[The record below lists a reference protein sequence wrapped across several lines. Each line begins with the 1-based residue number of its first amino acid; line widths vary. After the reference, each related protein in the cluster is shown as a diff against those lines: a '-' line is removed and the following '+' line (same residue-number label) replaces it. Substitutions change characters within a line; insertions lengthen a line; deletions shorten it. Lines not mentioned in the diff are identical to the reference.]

1 MPLVWRAL
9 SGSKSTL
16 MYPSMAVSSFLVV
29 QLVVLACSHQLPW
42 YQPGIIHWYLLPN
55 MLRLYACESRKKR
68 TLRSQDGGEVPGI

>member
-55 MLRLYACESRKKR
+55 MLRLYACESGENR
-68 TLRSQDGGEVPGI
+68 TLGSERRGGAWH